1 MKNQQNE
8 TNNPSE
14 KKNDIY
20 SLLIK
25 YLEMIDSKIYKTA
38 ALPRFLSIFSDFK
51 KYLSD
56 SFDSFYE
63 YIDLTLENKVND
75 AFILSTLE
83 RELEKMVDDDVIPD
97 EKVMCGLVNI
107 IGEEYNSVNS
117 KFIAS
122 VMMTNFTKDKYITLF
137 NITNLKFGSIIFS
150 KKLIFTNY
158 YTMLNDTLDSIK
170 TNEKEEITNQIILD
184 FYKKYNKSFN
194 LHLNLA
200 IGNIESLIKNTT
212 NLEQIVPQKITNKE
226 VIKKINIKKEE
237 VNDNVKIETKKNKN
251 EITKG
256 CNAAAMALEINI
268 QKDFE
273 KKIDLIYEELNNKIN
288 NITIE
293 NEKLRENY
301 DKITEKYDKITI
313 ENEKLRDNYDKIT
326 IENEKLREN
335 YDKITEKFDKI
346 ISKEANNTQKI
357 KILEEKLSSIQI
369 RVLLKGIVNYNLA
382 LLKLRRKGKYID
394 RINVIIE
401 CLKNYEGSEVY
412 IKFFKKI
419 SESINSGNE
428 NAHNIKINYIIGL
441 PNIKII
447 DSIFST
453 NIKKGLKGIEIKKIK
468 EILNRINIEETL
480 QILNTQFVDKA
491 TIYDNIPKIDLR
503 KIIKDSQNIA

>member
-1 MKNQQNE
+1 MRQIIHQK
-8 TNNPSE
+8 

-75 AFILSTLE
+75 PFILSTLE

-200 IGNIESLIKNTT
+200 NENIESLIKNIT
-212 NLEQIVPQKITNKE
+212 NLEQIIPQKTTNKE

-301 DKITEKYDKITI
+301 DKITEK
-313 ENEKLRDNYDKIT
+313 
-326 IENEKLREN
+326 
-335 YDKITEKFDKI
+335 FDKI

-369 RVLLKGIVNYNLA
+369 RDLLKGIVNYNLA

-447 DSIFST
+447 NSIFST

-491 TIYDNIPKIDLR
+491 TIYDNIPQIDLR